1 MIGLSVVVRALGM
14 LVWQG
19 RRRARRARPGPTA
32 TRLVRAV
39 VVTAARAHERCKEYG
54 ARGWHIYSK
63 ECTNCGDRTGIELRE
78 TVTGEG

>member
-1 MIGLSVVVRALGM
+1 MIGATVGLVRALGM

-39 VVTAARAHERCKEYG
+39 VRPDACT
-54 ARGWHIYSK
+54 YSIP
-63 ECTNCGDRTGIELRE
+63 TGPSAQPQIPQSWVRLLPSGNFPEIL
-78 TVTGEG
+78 

>member
-1 MIGLSVVVRALGM
+1 MIGVTVGVVRALGM

-39 VVTAARAHERCKEYG
+39 VRPDAC
-54 ARGWHIYSK
+54 W
-63 ECTNCGDRTGIELRE
+63 
-78 TVTGEG
+78 

>member
-1 MIGLSVVVRALGM
+1 MIGVTVGVVRALGM

-39 VVTAARAHERCKEYG
+39 SAPMRVGSPVCARLELAARDGLRKAKQRLW
-54 ARGWHIYSK
+54 RMS
-63 ECTNCGDRTGIELRE
+63 DTGRQD
-78 TVTGEG
+78 